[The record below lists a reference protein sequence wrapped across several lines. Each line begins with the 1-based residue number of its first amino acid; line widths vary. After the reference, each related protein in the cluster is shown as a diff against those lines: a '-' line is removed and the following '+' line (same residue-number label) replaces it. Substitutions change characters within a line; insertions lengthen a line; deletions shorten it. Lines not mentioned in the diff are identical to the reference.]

1 MNYLN
6 TNQSKIWIIRWQFSL
21 KNSEMWHYLSISEP
35 MSTAIPFSSVSMS
48 LRSDR
53 ASSCFAFSI
62 YQETT
67 RWLWNTHVGHQTHQD
82 FITCGRC
89 IRFTSVYITSTF
101 SSADEGSERNSRA
114 FDGGGWSTSP
124 SFCLCSK
131 WLPFLM
137 KESSASIITS
147 LHPFSQGQ
155 LHSQYQAVQVFLVI
169 VQSSSRLQ

>member
-1 MNYLN
+1 MNYLT
-6 TNQSKIWIIRWQFSL
+6 TNQSKIRIIRWQISL
-21 KNSEMWHYLSISEP
+21 KIVKCDITSRSQSPCQWPSLSTRSVCCLDLTDHHP
-35 MSTAIPFSSVSMS
+35 ALPSLSTKEQQDDYEI
-48 LRSDR
+48 
-53 ASSCFAFSI
+53 
-62 YQETT
+62 
-67 RWLWNTHVGHQTHQD
+67 WNTHVGHQTHQD
-82 FITCGRC
+82 FIKCGRC

-147 LHPFSQGQ
+147 F
-155 LHSQYQAVQVFLVI
+155 
-169 VQSSSRLQ
+169 QSGTAP